1 MYMKQP
7 ELNPPDEILT
17 VCGGRIDNP
26 EKYPSA
32 LYKGRRVFFCTRACL
47 RVFESDPDRF
57 MAGEMEH
64 PAEDE

>member
-1 MYMKQP
+1 MKQP
-7 ELNPPDEILT
+7 ELNLPDEILT
-17 VCGGRIDNP
+17 VCGGRIDHP

-47 RVFESDPDRF
+47 RVFDSDPDRF
-57 MAGEMEH
+57 MTGEIEH

>member
-1 MYMKQP
+1 MKQP

-32 LYKGRRVFFCTRACL
+32 LYKGRRVFFCTRACQ

-57 MAGEMEH
+57 MTGEMEH